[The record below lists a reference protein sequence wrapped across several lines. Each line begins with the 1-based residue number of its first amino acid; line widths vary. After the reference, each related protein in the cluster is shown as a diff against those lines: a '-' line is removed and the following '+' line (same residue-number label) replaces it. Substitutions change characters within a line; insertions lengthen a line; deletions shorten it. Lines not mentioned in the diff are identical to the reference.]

1 MQNLQQ
7 SMALDEVPMGTE
19 LDRSYD
25 EQVNIN
31 KLKRDAYHS
40 LFKLLGEYEE
50 TKEKSKT
57 FINQSKQKTINES
70 LNLIGMKIMKVAENY
85 QKYVKDDIKI
95 QLEQNKNED
104 VNYLEYLEK
113 QMSMILSIIP

>member
-1 MQNLQQ
+1 MQQKLQNLQQ

-31 KLKRDAYHS
+31 KLKRDAYHN

-95 QLEQNKNED
+95 QLEQNKSED
-104 VNYLEYLEK
+104 INYLEYLEK
-113 QMSMILSIIP
+113 